1 MNFTFTK
8 LVLTVAGSVFC
19 CSALAEMVLVV
30 HPKNP
35 TSSLT
40 EEQVSQ
46 FYLGI
51 SNSLVPLDQAESS
64 PLRAEFYRK
73 VTHREP
79 GQVRA
84 IWAKLTFTGKGR
96 PPKEYG
102 SDEEVKKAVASTPN
116 GIGYIAKSSV
126 DASIKVVLTVP

>member
-1 MNFTFTK
+1 MNLQLSK
-8 LVLTVAGSVFC
+8 LVLALTASVFC
-19 CSALAEMVLVV
+19 CAAWAELVLVV
-30 HPKNP
+30 NPKNP
-35 TSSLT
+35 AGSLT
-40 EEQVSQ
+40 AEQASQ

-51 SNSLVPLDQAESS
+51 SNSFVPVDLAESS

-73 VTHREP
+73 VTQREP

-102 SDEEVKKAVASTPN
+102 SDEEVKKAVASDPN

-126 DASIKVVLTVP
+126 DASIKVVLAVP

>member
-1 MNFTFTK
+1 MNLKLMK
-8 LVLTVAGSVFC
+8 LVLTLAGSVFC
-19 CSALAEMVLVV
+19 YSAWAEIVLVV
-30 HPKNP
+30 NPKNP
-35 TSSLT
+35 TGNLT
-40 EEQVSQ
+40 AEQVSQ

-51 SNSLVPLDQAESS
+51 SNSFVPVDQTESS

-73 VTHREP
+73 VTQREP

-84 IWAKLTFTGKGR
+84 IWAKLTFTGKAR

-102 SDEEVKKAVASTPN
+102 SDEEVKKAVAADPN

-126 DASIKVVLTVP
+126 DASIKVVMSVP

>member
-1 MNFTFTK
+1 MNLKLTK
-8 LVLTVAGSVFC
+8 LLLAVAGSVFC
-19 CSALAEMVLVV
+19 WSALAEIVLVV
-30 HPKNP
+30 NPKNP
-35 TSSLT
+35 AGNLT
-40 EEQVSQ
+40 AEQVSQ

-51 SNSLVPLDQAESS
+51 SNSFVPVDQAESS

-73 VTHREP
+73 VTQREP

-96 PPKEYG
+96 PPKEYA
-102 SDEEVKKAVASTPN
+102 SDEEVKKAVASDPN

-126 DASIKVVLTVP
+126 DASVKVVLSVP